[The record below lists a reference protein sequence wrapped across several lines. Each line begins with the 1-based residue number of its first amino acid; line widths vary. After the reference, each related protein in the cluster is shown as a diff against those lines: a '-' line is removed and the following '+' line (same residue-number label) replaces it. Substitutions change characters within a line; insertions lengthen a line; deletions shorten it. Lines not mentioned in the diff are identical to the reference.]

1 MSNSSRLYTKKVG
14 RGEKIGLQC
23 MSIYFP
29 PVGMASE
36 EYAAVGLPVIYEVIL
51 PFFQLSFKVVMID
64 DRQLYL
70 FFSMNAACG
79 RVAVHFSLLLA
90 ALQYVRPYVLLVWWI
105 TSLLHMVRHSRSD
118 ALGGRQ
124 LKISHQRTIAD
135 RGPSLMS
142 TVAYL
147 HRRNGAG
154 FCTLVVCRAVK

>member
-1 MSNSSRLYTKKVG
+1 
-14 RGEKIGLQC
+14 

-36 EYAAVGLPVIYEVIL
+36 EYAAVGLPVIYRHFYEVIL

-142 TVAYL
+142 TIAYL
-147 HRRNGAG
+147 HRRDGAG